1 MRKKSTLLIALLA
14 LCVNAWATVT
24 QQQIGSF
31 YYELDDATHTATLI
45 KNPYASE
52 SWLSYDVYS
61 DLVISATVNDGV
73 ADYTVTTIG
82 EQAFQNGG
90 MPSLVIEEGV
100 VNIAN
105 NAFWACSNLKKATLP
120 STIESIGDYAFQYS
134 GLTKFT
140 ISATTPPTFGDYVFE
155 NVSALAHI
163 YVPSANVTAY
173 KGASG
178 WSDHA
183 SIIEAAPITVEWNQ
197 AQVASVNVFASS
209 GSNPESQTI
218 DGITVTATAPLS
230 GDYSQFSTYV
240 DDVYHTSNTSIS
252 INNIG
257 TITFAPTS
265 GKLKNIV
272 IDCGYHE
279 NSNLLVEGSGWSW
292 NGGEYSGQLIW
303 TSPTAEGASSV
314 VLACSGESFYFGS
327 ISSIEFIFA
336 VEEAAPVDPTPA
348 ATTITWETADLA
360 TINVEMGYN
369 STGQSQ
375 YIKDIIVTNST
386 DYAAGEYCHFN
397 TANGQYNGED
407 WPDFSMSNGG
417 SLTFA
422 PAEGKLTRIVITCDE
437 IYPSNLA
444 AGSGWVWDGSS
455 KLTWSD
461 ENGATSVVLAGDGS
475 STSFSS
481 GPIRLIEFTVKDAAT
496 SDPNSVTWNALMLQA
511 VNLYQSSGNSD
522 GSTSVE
528 MRGVTASVWA
538 VEGGNYAHF
547 KTTSDDVNISVSNG
561 GTLTFSSASEEFSN
575 IVINTNNG
583 NGYGGSDG
591 WVWDSE
597 EATLTW
603 TGEATNSV
611 ELANSYVTHITS
623 IVFTFATDEPVEPDT
638 REVPEL
644 KFYDNLTEATI
655 IHDSFGWDFE
665 PGTTANPRYGY
676 TISVKDGVYYY
687 QGQPYDY
694 WKAPSE
700 LGEPLP
706 ITYSLSNNDV
716 IELTQAE
723 GDEFRF
729 NVLDRGDVVVTAST
743 VGNTRF
749 QPASITFTIH
759 VIDGQAP
766 TKECVLKF
774 VSGDHAGELVPADF
788 EFNLQTGDEVDWE
801 SMMLYEK
808 DYPEYVY
815 APSTAV
821 WGSRNYHVASL
832 AGELKL
838 RALMAGDDVFTV
850 NYSRYHYPEGF
861 ISGNFRTIEIPVHI
875 KPSQPALVSNVDF
888 NSSPLNDP
896 NVLFNT
902 ENFDPTS
909 HEAKLEGTLTTA
921 EVKNVMGLYNY
932 NSQGWKD
939 NLPQT
944 ISFELAAGRGS
955 FEVNCSVQPGYEVRI
970 IRGDE
975 TKANHI
981 IDATTP
987 QPYVVNYDVTD
998 QTPVVIFVAVAGSSN
1013 PAPKR
1018 APAAKQDAPIAS
1030 FSALAVAP
1038 TYPVSAQADPD
1049 NTDVYYS
1056 THYNETQKYMLPVGT
1071 EAYVATVREDGDLS
1085 LTKVA
1090 AGGQVIP
1097 ADNAFILKSSSA
1109 SIVLTPTDADAVTV
1123 STANDL
1129 QGIDSEKAAPE
1140 KTYVLGDKSSDES
1153 VTGIGF
1159 YAFTGTLAAHK
1170 AYIVYNGSATLEPSH
1185 RMSFVFADAPV
1196 PTDIDQTNA
1205 TRKSSKLFRDGQ
1217 LLIKRGNELYDLM
1230 GQRVR

>member
-1 MRKKSTLLIALLA
+1 MRKTFTLLIALLA
-14 LCVNAWATVT
+14 LTVSSWATIT

-45 KNPYASE
+45 KNPYAAE
-52 SWLSYDVYS
+52 SWQSYDVYS

-82 EQAFQNGG
+82 ESAFQNGG

-120 STIESIGDYAFQYS
+120 SSIESIGDYAFQYS
-134 GLTKFT
+134 GLTKIT
-140 ISATTPPTFGDYVFE
+140 INATTPPTFGDYVFE
-155 NVSALAHI
+155 NASSLAHI
-163 YVPSANVTAY
+163 YVPSANVSAY

-265 GKLKNIV
+265 GKLKSIV

-279 NSNLLVEGSGWSW
+279 NSDLLVEGSGWSW

-314 VLACSGESFYFGS
+314 VLACSGASFYFGS

-336 VEEAAPVDPTPA
+336 AEEAAPVDPTPA

-375 YIKDIIVTNST
+375 YIKDIIVTNSAVYT
-386 DYAAGEYCHFN
+386 AGQYCHFN

-407 WPDFSMSNGG
+407 WPDFSMSDGG

-422 PAEGKLTRIVITCDE
+422 PAEGKLTKIVITCDD

-455 KLTWSD
+455 NLTWSD

-481 GPIRLIEFTVKDAAT
+481 GPIRLIEFTVVTESAT
-496 SDPNSVTWNALMLQA
+496 VDPNSVTWNALMLQA

-522 GSTSVE
+522 DPLSVE
-528 MRGVTASVWA
+528 MRGVTASVLA
-538 VEGGNYAHF
+538 VEGGDYAHF
-547 KTTSDDVNISVSNG
+547 KTTSDGVNISVSNG

-603 TGEATNSV
+603 RGEATNSV

-644 KFYDNLTEATI
+644 KFYENLTEATI
-655 IHDSFGWDFE
+655 IHDYFGWDFE

-700 LGEPLP
+700 LEEPLP

-716 IELTQAE
+716 IELTKTE
-723 GDEFRF
+723 GDEFSF

-766 TKECVLKF
+766 TKECVLKW
-774 VSGDHAGELVPADF
+774 VSGPNAGELVPADF

-801 SMMLYEK
+801 SMKLYEK
-808 DYPEYVY
+808 DYPAYVY
-815 APSTAV
+815 APSTSI
-821 WGSRNYHVASL
+821 WGSRDYHVASL

-850 NYSRYHYPEGF
+850 QYSRYPYPTGF
-861 ISGNFRTIEIPVHI
+861 INGNFRTIEIPVHI
-875 KPSQPALVSNVDF
+875 KPSQPALVSDVDF
-888 NSSPLNDP
+888 SSSPLEDP

-902 ENFDPTS
+902 SNYDPVA
-909 HEAKLEGTLTTA
+909 HEAQLAGTLTTQ
-921 EVKNVMGLYNY
+921 EVLDVLHTNNY

-944 ISFELAAGRGS
+944 ISFELAAGKGS

-970 IRGDE
+970 IKGGD
-975 TKANHI
+975 TQANDI
-981 IDATTP
+981 ITSSTP
-987 QPYVVNYDVTD
+987 QPYVVSYDVTD

-1030 FSALAVAP
+1030 FSALAVTP
-1038 TYPVSAQADPD
+1038 TYPIAAKADPD
-1049 NTDVYYS
+1049 NAGVYYS
-1056 THYNETQKYMLPVGT
+1056 THFNETQKYQLPVGT
-1071 EAYVATVREDGDLS
+1071 EAYVATISGEDMN

-1090 AGGQVIP
+1090 DGGQVIP
-1097 ADNAFILKSSSA
+1097 ANTALILKSTSA
-1109 SIVLTPTDADAVTV
+1109 SVTLTPTDAAAVTI
-1123 STANDL
+1123 SAPNQL
-1129 QGIDSEKAAPE
+1129 QGTDSEKAAPANC
-1140 KTYVLGDKSSDES
+1140 YVLSGHSTDYS
-1153 VTGIGF
+1153 VTGVGF
-1159 YAFTGTLAAHK
+1159 YAFSGTLPAHK
-1170 AYIVYNGSATLEPSH
+1170 AYLIYGGGAGAPQRMRFIFNNEQTTTGLDNTEDAVKSEKRIENGMLIIIKNGVRYNA
-1185 RMSFVFADAPV
+1185 
-1196 PTDIDQTNA
+1196 Q
-1205 TRKSSKLFRDGQ
+1205 GQ
-1217 LLIKRGNELYDLM
+1217 VVK
-1230 GQRVR
+1230 

>member
-1 MRKKSTLLIALLA
+1 MRKFTLLIALMA
-14 LCVNAWATVT
+14 LCVSSWATVT

-31 YYELDDATHTATLI
+31 YYELDDETHTATLI
-45 KNPYASE
+45 KNPNASDE
-52 SWLSYDVYS
+52 WTSYDVYS

-82 EQAFQNGG
+82 EKAFQNGG

-120 STIESIGDYAFQYS
+120 SSIESIGDYAFQYS
-134 GLTKFT
+134 GLTKIT
-140 ISATTPPTFGDYVFE
+140 INATTPPTLGYYVFE
-155 NVSALAHI
+155 NASSLAHI
-163 YVPSANVTAY
+163 YVPSADVSAY

-197 AQVASVNVFASS
+197 AKVATVNVWASS
-209 GSNPESQTI
+209 GSEPESQTI

-252 INNIG
+252 INNTG

-265 GKLKNIV
+265 GKLKSIV

-303 TSPTAEGASSV
+303 TSPIAEGASSV
-314 VLACSGESFYFGS
+314 VLACSGASFYFSS
-327 ISSIEFIFA
+327 ISSIEFVFA
-336 VEEAAPVDPTPA
+336 AEEAAPVDPTPA
-348 ATTITWETADLA
+348 ATTITWNTADLA

-375 YIKDIIVTNST
+375 YIKDIIVTNSAVYT
-386 DYAAGEYCHFN
+386 AGQYCHFN

-407 WPDFSMSNGG
+407 WPDFSISDGG

-422 PAEGKLTRIVITCDE
+422 PAEGKLTKIVITCDD

-481 GPIRLIEFTVKDAAT
+481 GPIRLIEFTVVTESAT
-496 SDPNSVTWNALMLQA
+496 ADPNSVTWNALMLQA

-547 KTTSDDVNISVSNG
+547 KTTSDNVNISVSNG
-561 GTLTFSSASEEFSN
+561 GTLTFSSATKEFTS

-583 NGYGGSDG
+583 EGYGGSDG

-611 ELANSYVTHITS
+611 ELANSYVTQITS

-655 IHDSFGWDFE
+655 IHDMFGWDFE
-665 PGTTANPRYGY
+665 PGTTYNPRYGY

-700 LGEPLP
+700 LEESLP

-716 IELTQAE
+716 IELTQTE

-766 TKECVLKF
+766 TKECVLKW
-774 VSGDHAGELVPADF
+774 VSGPDAGQLVPADF
-788 EFNLQTGDEVDWE
+788 EFNLQTGDEVEWE
-801 SMMLYEK
+801 SMQLYEK
-808 DYPEYVY
+808 DYPAYVY
-815 APSTAV
+815 APSTAI
-821 WGSRNYHVASL
+821 WGSRDYHVASL
-832 AGELKL
+832 NGELKL

-850 NYSRYHYPEGF
+850 QYSRYPYPTGF
-861 ISGNFRTIEIPVHI
+861 INGNFRTIEIPVHI
-875 KPSQPALVSNVDF
+875 KPSQPALVSDVDF
-888 NSSPLNDP
+888 SSSPLEDP

-902 ENFDPTS
+902 SNYDPVA
-909 HEAKLEGTLTTA
+909 HEAQLAGTLTTQ
-921 EVKNVMGLYNY
+921 EVLDVLHTNNY

-944 ISFELAAGRGS
+944 ISFELAAGKGS

-970 IRGDE
+970 IKGGD
-975 TKANHI
+975 TQANDI
-981 IDATTP
+981 ITSSTP
-987 QPYVVNYDVTD
+987 QPYVVSYDVTD

-1030 FSALAVAP
+1030 FSALAVTP
-1038 TYPVSAQADPD
+1038 TYPIAAKADPD
-1049 NTDVYYS
+1049 NAGVYYS
-1056 THYNETQKYMLPVGT
+1056 THFNETQKYQLPVGT
-1071 EAYVATVREDGDLS
+1071 EAYVATISGTDMN

-1090 AGGQVIP
+1090 DGGQVIP
-1097 ADNAFILKSSSA
+1097 ANTALILKSTSA
-1109 SIVLTPTDADAVTV
+1109 SVTLTPTDAAAVTI
-1123 STANDL
+1123 SAPNQL
-1129 QGIDSEKAAPE
+1129 QGTDSEKAAPANC
-1140 KTYVLGDKSSDES
+1140 YVLSGHSTDYS
-1153 VTGIGF
+1153 VTGVGF
-1159 YAFTGTLAAHK
+1159 YAFSGTLPAHK
-1170 AYIVYNGSATLEPSH
+1170 AYLIYVGGACAPQ
-1185 RMSFVFADAPV
+1185 RMRFIFNS
-1196 PTDIDQTNA
+1196 PTDVEWLNSNVRATKVVENGHVIIIKNGVRYNA
-1205 TRKSSKLFRDGQ
+1205 QGQ
-1217 LLIKRGNELYDLM
+1217 VVK
-1230 GQRVR
+1230 

>member
-1 MRKKSTLLIALLA
+1 MKKTFTLLFALLT
-14 LCVNAWATVT
+14 LCVSSWATVT

-31 YYELDDATHTATLI
+31 YYELDDETHTATLI
-45 KNPYASE
+45 KNPNASE

-120 STIESIGDYAFQYS
+120 STVTSIGDYAFQYS
-134 GLTKFT
+134 GLTKIT
-140 ISATTPPTFGDYVFE
+140 INATTPPTFGDYVFE

-183 SIIEAAPITVEWNQ
+183 SIIEAAPVTVEWNQ
-197 AQVASVNVFASS
+197 TKVASVNVFASS
-209 GSNPESQTI
+209 GSEPESQTI

-240 DDVYHTSNTSIS
+240 DTEHGTSNTSIS

-265 GKLKNIV
+265 GKLKSIV

-279 NSNLLVEGSGWSW
+279 NSNLLVAGSGWSW

-314 VLACSGESFYFGS
+314 VLACSGAEFYFGS

-336 VEEAAPVDPTPA
+336 VEEAAPGDPTPA
-348 ATTITWETADLA
+348 ATTITWDDTDLA
-360 TINVEMGYN
+360 TIDVEMGYN

-386 DYAAGEYCHFN
+386 DYAAGQYCHFN
-397 TANGQYNGED
+397 TANGKLNDAD
-407 WPDFSMSNGG
+407 WPDFSMSDGG

-422 PAEGKLTRIVITCDE
+422 PAEGKLTKIVITCDE

-444 AGSGWVWDGSS
+444 AGSGWVWDSSSS

-475 STSFSS
+475 STPFSS
-481 GPIRLIEFTVKDAAT
+481 GPIRLIEFTVDTESAT
-496 SDPNSVTWNALMLQA
+496 VDPNSVTWNALMLQA

-538 VEGGNYAHF
+538 VEGGDYAHF
-547 KTTSDDVNISVSNG
+547 KTTSDNVNISVSNG
-561 GTLTFSSASEEFSN
+561 GTLTFSSASEEFTS

-583 NGYGGSDG
+583 DG
-591 WVWDSE
+591 ISSGDWTWDSE

-603 TGEATNSV
+603 SGEATNSV
-611 ELANSYVTHITS
+611 VFANAHVTHITS
-623 IVFTFATDEPVEPDT
+623 IVFTFGSEEPVEPDT

-655 IHDSFGWDFE
+655 IHDMFGWDFE

-687 QGQPYDY
+687 QDQPYDY
-694 WKAPSE
+694 WKAPSQLE
-700 LGEPLP
+700 EPLP
-706 ITYSLSNNDV
+706 IAYSLSNDNV
-716 IELTQAE
+716 IHLTQTE

-729 NVLDRGDVVVTAST
+729 EVLGLGDVVVTASAA
-743 VGNTRF
+743 GNTRF

-801 SMMLYEK
+801 SMRLYEK

-850 NYSRYHYPEGF
+850 NYSRYPYPEGF

-875 KPSQPALVSNVDF
+875 KPSQPALVSDVDF
-888 NSSPLNDP
+888 SSSPLNDP

-970 IRGDE
+970 IKGGE
-975 TKANHI
+975 TQANDI
-981 IDATTP
+981 ITSSTP
-987 QPYVVNYDVTD
+987 QPYVVNYDVAA
-998 QTPVVIFVAVAGSSN
+998 QTPVVIFVAAAGSPN
-1013 PAPKR
+1013 PASKR
-1018 APAAKQDAPIAS
+1018 APAAKQDAPVAS

-1038 TYPVSAQADPD
+1038 TYPIAANADPD
-1049 NTDVYYS
+1049 HAGVYYS
-1056 THYNETQKYMLPVGT
+1056 THYNETQKYRLPVGT
-1071 EAYVATVREDGDLS
+1071 DAYVATISGENMN
-1085 LTKVA
+1085 LTKVVD
-1090 AGGQVIP
+1090 GGDVIP
-1097 ADNAFILKSSSA
+1097 ANTALILRSNSA
-1109 SIVLTPTDADAVTV
+1109 SVVLTPTDDAPV
-1123 STANDL
+1123 SITAPNIL
-1129 QGIDSEKAAPE
+1129 HGTDSEKAAPANC
-1140 KTYVLGDKSSDES
+1140 YVLSGHSTDNS
-1153 VTGIGF
+1153 VTGVGF
-1159 YAFTGTLAAHK
+1159 YQFTGTLAAHK
-1170 AYIVYNGSATLEPSH
+1170 AYATISGGAAYAPKKL
-1185 RMSFVFADAPV
+1185 RFVFSNEQGA
-1196 PTDIDQTNA
+1196 TDINNTEA
-1205 TRKSSKLFRDGQ
+1205 AVKSEKRFENGQ
-1217 LLIKRGNELYDLM
+1217 LVIIKNGVRYNAQ
-1230 GQRVR
+1230 GQIVK

>member
-1 MRKKSTLLIALLA
+1 MRKFTFLIALMA
-14 LCVNAWATVT
+14 LCVSSWATVT

-45 KNPYASE
+45 KNPYAAE
-52 SWLSYDVYS
+52 TWQSYDVYS

-82 EQAFQNGG
+82 ESAFQNGG

-100 VNIAN
+100 VNIAD

-120 STIESIGDYAFQYS
+120 STVTSIGDYAFQYS
-134 GLTKFT
+134 GLTKIT
-140 ISATTPPTFGDYVFE
+140 INATTPPTFGDYVFE
-155 NVSALAHI
+155 NASSLAHI
-163 YVPSANVTAY
+163 YVPSANVSAY

-197 AQVASVNVFASS
+197 AKVATVNVWASS
-209 GSNPESQTI
+209 GSEPESQTI

-265 GKLKNIV
+265 GKLKSIV

-279 NSNLLVEGSGWSW
+279 NSDLLVTGSGWSW
-292 NGGEYSGQLIW
+292 NSTGEYSGQLIW
-303 TSPTAEGASSV
+303 TSATEEGASSV
-314 VLACSGESFYFGS
+314 VLACSGASFYFGS

-336 VEEAAPVDPTPA
+336 AEEAAPVDPTPA
-348 ATTITWETADLA
+348 ATTITWNTADLA

-375 YIKDIIVTNST
+375 YIKDIIVTNSAVYT
-386 DYAAGEYCHFN
+386 AGQYCHFN

-407 WPDFSMSNGG
+407 WPDFSISDGG

-422 PAEGKLTRIVITCDE
+422 PAEGKLTKIVITCDD

-475 STSFSS
+475 STTFSS
-481 GPIRLIEFTVKDAAT
+481 GPIRLIEFTVVTESAT
-496 SDPNSVTWNALMLQA
+496 ADPNSVTWNALMLQA

-547 KTTSDDVNISVSNG
+547 KTTSDNVNISVSNG
-561 GTLTFSSASEEFSN
+561 GTLTFSSATKEFTS

-583 NGYGGSDG
+583 EGYGGSDG

-611 ELANSYVTHITS
+611 ELANSYVTQITS

-655 IHDSFGWDFE
+655 IHDMFGWDFE
-665 PGTTANPRYGY
+665 PGTTYNPRYGY

-700 LGEPLP
+700 LEESLP

-716 IELTQAE
+716 IELTQTE

-729 NVLDRGDVVVTAST
+729 NVLGLGDVVVTASAA
-743 VGNTRF
+743 GNTRF

-766 TKECVLKF
+766 TKECVLKW
-774 VSGDHAGELVPADF
+774 VSGPDAGQLVPADF
-788 EFNLQTGDEVDWE
+788 EFNLQTGDEVEWE
-801 SMMLYEK
+801 SMQLYEK
-808 DYPEYVY
+808 DYPAYVY
-815 APSTAV
+815 APSTAI
-821 WGSRNYHVASL
+821 WGSRDYHVASL

-850 NYSRYHYPEGF
+850 QYSRYPYPTGF
-861 ISGNFRTIEIPVHI
+861 INGNFRTIEIPVHI
-875 KPSQPALVSNVDF
+875 KPSQPALVSDVDF
-888 NSSPLNDP
+888 SSSPLEDP

-902 ENFDPTS
+902 SNYDPVA
-909 HEAKLEGTLTTA
+909 HEAQLAGTLTTQ
-921 EVKNVMGLYNY
+921 EVLDVLHTNNY

-944 ISFELAAGRGS
+944 ISFELAAGKGS

-970 IRGDE
+970 IKGGD
-975 TKANHI
+975 TQANDI
-981 IDATTP
+981 ITSSTP
-987 QPYVVNYDVTD
+987 QPYVVSYDVTD

-1030 FSALAVAP
+1030 FSALAVTP
-1038 TYPVSAQADPD
+1038 TYPIAAKADPD
-1049 NTDVYYS
+1049 NAGVYYS
-1056 THYNETQKYMLPVGT
+1056 THFNETQKYQLPVGT
-1071 EAYVATVREDGDLS
+1071 EAYVATISGTDMN

-1090 AGGQVIP
+1090 DGGQVIP
-1097 ADNAFILKSSSA
+1097 ANTALILKSTSA
-1109 SIVLTPTDADAVTV
+1109 SVILTPTDAAAVTI
-1123 STANDL
+1123 SAPNQL
-1129 QGIDSEKAAPE
+1129 QGTDSEKAAPANC
-1140 KTYVLGDKSSDES
+1140 YVLSGHSTDYS
-1153 VTGIGF
+1153 VTGVGF
-1159 YAFTGTLAAHK
+1159 YAFSGTLPAHK
-1170 AYIVYNGSATLEPSH
+1170 AYLIYGGGAGAPQRMRFIFNNEQTTTGLDNTEDAVNSEKRIENGMLIIIKNGVRYNA
-1185 RMSFVFADAPV
+1185 
-1196 PTDIDQTNA
+1196 Q
-1205 TRKSSKLFRDGQ
+1205 GQ
-1217 LLIKRGNELYDLM
+1217 VVK
-1230 GQRVR
+1230 

>member
-1 MRKKSTLLIALLA
+1 MRKFTFLIALMA
-14 LCVNAWATVT
+14 LYVSAWATVT

-31 YYELDDATHTATLI
+31 YYELDDETHTATLI
-45 KNPYASE
+45 KNPNASDE
-52 SWLSYDVYS
+52 WTSYDVYS

-82 EQAFQNGG
+82 ESAFQNGG

-140 ISATTPPTFGDYVFE
+140 INATTPPTLGYYVFE
-155 NVSALAHI
+155 NASSLAHI
-163 YVPSANVTAY
+163 YVPSANVSAY

-178 WSDHA
+178 WSDYA
-183 SIIEAAPITVEWNQ
+183 SIIEAAPVTVEWNQ
-197 AQVASVNVFASS
+197 AKVASVNVFASS
-209 GSNPESQTI
+209 GSEPESQTI
-218 DGITVTATAPLS
+218 DGITVTTTAPLS

-240 DDVYHTSNTSIS
+240 DTEHGTSNTSIS
-252 INNIG
+252 INNTG

-265 GKLKNIV
+265 GKLKSIV

-279 NSNLLVEGSGWSW
+279 NSDLLVEGSGWSW

-314 VLACSGESFYFGS
+314 VLACSGAEFYFGS

-348 ATTITWETADLA
+348 ATTITWETTDLA

-407 WPDFSMSNGG
+407 WPDFSISDGG

-422 PAEGKLTRIVITCDE
+422 PAEGKLTRIVITCDD

-444 AGSGWVWDGSS
+444 AESGWVWDGSS

-481 GPIRLIEFTVKDAAT
+481 GPIRLIEFTVVTESAT
-496 SDPNSVTWNALMLQA
+496 VDPNSVTWNALMLQA

-538 VEGGNYAHF
+538 VEGGDYAHF

-561 GTLTFSSASEEFSN
+561 GTLTFSSASEEFSS
-575 IVINTNNG
+575 IVIHTNNG
-583 NGYGGSDG
+583 DGYGGSDG

-623 IVFTFATDEPVEPDT
+623 IVFSFGSEEPVEPDT

-700 LGEPLP
+700 LAEPLP

-723 GDEFRF
+723 GDEFSF

-749 QPASITFTIH
+749 QPASITFAIH

-774 VSGDHAGELVPADF
+774 VSGPNAGELVPADF

-801 SMMLYEK
+801 SMKLYEK
-808 DYPEYVY
+808 DYPDYVY
-815 APSTAV
+815 APSTAI
-821 WGSRNYHVASL
+821 WGSRDYHVASL

-850 NYSRYHYPEGF
+850 QYSRYHYPEGF
-861 ISGNFRTIEIPVHI
+861 VNGNFRTIEIPVHI
-875 KPSQPALVSNVDF
+875 KPSQPALVSDVDF
-888 NSSPLNDP
+888 SSSPLEDP

-902 ENFDPTS
+902 SNYDPVA
-909 HEAKLEGTLTTA
+909 HEAKLEGTLTTQ
-921 EVKNVMGLYNY
+921 EVLDVLHTNNY

-944 ISFELAAGRGS
+944 ISFELAAGKGS

-970 IRGDE
+970 IKGGD
-975 TKANHI
+975 TKANDI
-981 IDATTP
+981 ITSSTP
-987 QPYVVNYDVTD
+987 QPYVVSYDVTD

-1018 APAAKQDAPIAS
+1018 APAAKKDAPLAA
-1030 FSALAVAP
+1030 FSTLSVAP
-1038 TYPVSAQADPD
+1038 TYPVTAKADPD
-1049 NTDVYYS
+1049 NAGVYYS
-1056 THYNETQKYMLPVGT
+1056 THFNETQKYRLPVGT
-1071 EAYVATVREDGDLS
+1071 DAYVATISGENMN
-1085 LTKVA
+1085 LTKVVD
-1090 AGGQVIP
+1090 GGDVIP
-1097 ADNAFILKSSSA
+1097 ANTALILRSNSA
-1109 SIVLTPTDADAVTV
+1109 SVVLTPTDDAPV
-1123 STANDL
+1123 SITASNIL
-1129 QGIDSEKAAPE
+1129 HGTDSEKAAPANC
-1140 KTYVLGDKSSDES
+1140 YVLSGHSTDNS
-1153 VTGIGF
+1153 VTGVGF
-1159 YAFTGTLAAHK
+1159 YQFTGMLAAHK
-1170 AYIVYNGSATLEPSH
+1170 AYATISGGIAYAPKKL
-1185 RMSFVFADAPV
+1185 RFVFDTA
-1196 PTDIDQTNA
+1196 TGIDNTGA
-1205 TRKSSKLFRDGQ
+1205 AVKSIKRLENGQ
-1217 LLIKRGNELYDLM
+1217 LIIIKNGVRYNAQ
-1230 GQRVR
+1230 GQIVK

>member
-1 MRKKSTLLIALLA
+1 MRKTFTLLIALMA
-14 LCVNAWATVT
+14 LCVSSWATVT

-45 KNPYASE
+45 KNPYASSE
-52 SWLSYDVYS
+52 WTSYDVYS

-82 EQAFQNGG
+82 DNAFQNGG
-90 MPSLVIEEGV
+90 ISSLVIEEGV
-100 VNIAN
+100 INIAQS
-105 NAFWACSNLKKATLP
+105 AFWACSNLTKATLP
-120 STIESIGDYAFQYS
+120 STVSSIGDYAFQYS
-134 GLTKFT
+134 GLTKIT
-140 ISATTPPTFGDYVFE
+140 INATTPPTFGDYVFE
-155 NVSALAHI
+155 NASSLAHI
-163 YVPSANVTAY
+163 YVPSANVSAY
-173 KGASG
+173 KEASG

-183 SIIEAAPITVEWNQ
+183 SIIEAAPVTVEWNQ
-197 AQVASVNVFASS
+197 AKVASVDVWCGYGNDPA
-209 GSNPESQTI
+209 SQTV
-218 DGITVTATAPLS
+218 DGITVSATATLS

-252 INNIG
+252 ISNGG
-257 TITFAPTS
+257 TITFAPAS
-265 GKLKNIV
+265 GKLKSIV

-279 NSNLLVEGSGWSW
+279 NSNLLVAESGWSW

-314 VLACSGESFYFGS
+314 VLACSGAEFYFSS
-327 ISSIEFIFA
+327 ISSIEFVFA

-348 ATTITWETADLA
+348 ATTITWNTADLA

-375 YIKDIIVTNST
+375 YIKDIIVTNNAVYT
-386 DYAAGEYCHFN
+386 AGQYCHFN
-397 TANGQYNGED
+397 TANGKLNDAD
-407 WPDFSMSNGG
+407 WPDFSMSSGG

-422 PAEGKLTRIVITCDE
+422 PAEGKLTKIVITCDD

-511 VNLYQSSGNSD
+511 VDLYQSSGNSD

-538 VEGGNYAHF
+538 VEGGDYAHF
-547 KTTSDDVNISVSNG
+547 KTTSDDVSISVSNG
-561 GTLTFSSASEEFSN
+561 GTLTFSSATKEFTS
-575 IVINTNNG
+575 IVINTNSG
-583 NGYGGSDG
+583 EGYGGSDG

-623 IVFTFATDEPVEPDT
+623 IVFTFGSDEPVEPDT

-676 TISVKDGVYYY
+676 TISIKDGVYYY
-687 QGQPYDY
+687 QDQPYDY

-700 LGEPLP
+700 LEEPLP

-723 GDEFRF
+723 GDEFSF

-759 VIDGQAP
+759 VINGKAP
-766 TKECVLKF
+766 TKECVLAF
-774 VSGDHAGELVPADF
+774 VGGPHDGELVPEGYKF
-788 EFNLQTGDEVDWE
+788 ELETGQEMPWME
-801 SMMLYEK
+801 LREK
-808 DYPEYVY
+808 DYPEIVY
-815 APSTAV
+815 APSFSI
-821 WGSRNYHVASL
+821 WGSRNYYVASIN
-832 AGELKL
+832 GENKL
-838 RALMAGDDVFTV
+838 RALSAGDDVFRV
-850 NYSRYHYPEGF
+850 QYARYQDGDMNGEYRE
-861 ISGNFRTIEIPVHI
+861 IEIPVHI
-875 KPSQPALVSNVDF
+875 KPTEIALTTSVDF
-888 NSSPLNDP
+888 TSDPSTNSSIANNADYDA
-896 NVLFNT
+896 
-902 ENFDPTS
+902 ENHQVQIGEVISD
-909 HEAKLEGTLTTA
+909 EVVQAALTCYAFGHT
-921 EVKNVMGLYNY
+921 
-932 NSQGWKD
+932 GWD
-939 NLPQT
+939 ENLQNT
-944 ISFELAAGRGS
+944 ISFELPQGNGSLTVNGSVQEGCVLKVKIRGEVGVHSFTPAQVAAG
-955 FEVNCSVQPGYEVRI
+955 E
-970 IRGDE
+970 
-975 TKANHI
+975 
-981 IDATTP
+981 ATVHYNVP
-987 QPYVVNYDVTD
+987 N
-998 QTPVVIFVAVAGSSN
+998 QTAVVIYISTNGSS

-1018 APAAKQDAPIAS
+1018 APAAKKDEPKAALTALSLTPMYPI
-1030 FSALAVAP
+1030 SANV
-1038 TYPVSAQADPD
+1038 DPD
-1049 NTDVYYS
+1049 HAGVYYS
-1056 THYNETQKYMLPVGT
+1056 THYNETQKYQLPVGT
-1071 EAYVATVREDGDLS
+1071 EAYAATISGSDMN

-1090 AGGQVIP
+1090 DGGQVIP
-1097 ADNAFILKSSSA
+1097 ANTALILKSNAA
-1109 SIVLTPTDADAVTV
+1109 SVDLIPTDAAAVTI
-1123 STANDL
+1123 SASNELRGT
-1129 QGIDSEKAAPE
+1129 DSEKAAPANC
-1140 KTYVLGDKSSDES
+1140 YVLSGHSTDNSI
-1153 VTGIGF
+1153 TGVGF
-1159 YAFTGTLAAHK
+1159 YAFSGTLAAHK
-1170 AYIVYNGSATLEPSH
+1170 AYLIYNGAGAPQ
-1185 RMSFVFADAPV
+1185 RMRFVFNNEQQA
-1196 PTDIDQTNA
+1196 TGIDNA
-1205 TRKSSKLFRDGQ
+1205 AEALKSEKRIENGQ
-1217 LLIKRGNELYDLM
+1217 LVIIKNGVRYNAQ
-1230 GQRVR
+1230 GQIVK